1 MMGQDRKCSDRTV
14 AAVALGK
21 STTASPRSFKSVP
34 VGCRARS
41 APDFLSFAFCCVAHN
56 TMQTTV
62 CSPSYWV
69 MLVWFLLLFFLQTY
83 GSAIKQERDRAVAQ
97 NTLSM
102 KRLQAEKHLYVT
114 EVRVTV
120 LDLGSS
126 NNY

>member
-1 MMGQDRKCSDRTV
+1 
-14 AAVALGK
+14 
-21 STTASPRSFKSVP
+21 
-34 VGCRARS
+34 
-41 APDFLSFAFCCVAHN
+41 
-56 TMQTTV
+56 MQTTV